1 MSRFGWPNVLPVG
14 FSSAVRHA
22 LRVALAIVI
31 LLGLADPWSVARASP
46 PGKAGGPGETLFQ
59 AKCVACHTIGKGK
72 LVGPDLKDVTTAGTR
87 SGSRASS
94 PTPTSS
100 SRNRSHRATA
110 PR

>member
-46 PGKAGGPGETLFQ
+46 PGKAGGPGKPSFRPNAPPATPSARENS
-59 AKCVACHTIGKGK
+59 
-72 LVGPDLKDVTTAGTR
+72 
-87 SGSRASS
+87 SGRICRAS
-94 PTPTSS
+94 P
-100 SRNRSHRATA
+100 HAATQTG
-110 PR
+110 